1 MKKKCLKDSIKKNG
15 CKFKKKRFEAVKK
28 NEGYK

>member
-1 MKKKCLKDSIKKNG
+1 MFEGSNKKKWMQIL
-15 CKFKKKRFEAVKK
+15 KKKRFAAVKK